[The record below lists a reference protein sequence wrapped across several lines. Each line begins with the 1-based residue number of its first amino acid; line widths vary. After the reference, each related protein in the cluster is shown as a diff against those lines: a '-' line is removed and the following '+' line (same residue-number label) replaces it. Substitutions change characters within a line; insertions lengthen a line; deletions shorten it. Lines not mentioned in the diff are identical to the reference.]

1 MLDASGLKT
10 NLSGAGGEHNFS
22 DKTVQILEC
31 SVTQIAKLY
40 ARLLAN
46 PKQSISFRDF
56 ERLLLAFGFELA
68 RTTGSHRQ
76 YVHPALPRPFPV
88 QPEGKDAKRYQV
100 REFLELI
107 EQYGLYIA
115 E

>member
-1 MLDASGLKT
+1 M
-10 NLSGAGGEHNFS
+10 
-22 DKTVQILEC
+22 
-31 SVTQIAKLY
+31 TQIAKLY

-76 YVHPALPRPFPV
+76 YAHPSVPRSFPV
-88 QPEGKDAKRYQV
+88 QSEGKDAKRYQV
-100 REFLELI
+100 REFLELV
-107 EQYGLYIA
+107 EQYGLYI
-115 E
+115 EP